1 MSTPDNPTSNYSG
14 TSGLMHEEPLLFEHA
29 HEAATSIS
37 LPGVT
42 GEISNQLSAFIREEP
57 ADIPGL
63 SEPEAVRH
71 FVRLSQWNHGIETGF
86 YPLGSCTM
94 KYNPR
99 VNEQVVRLPGLA
111 GIHPDQPEH
120 SVQGALE
127 LLYELQ
133 NWLGE
138 ITGLPYTTLQPAAG
152 AHGEWTGL
160 MMIRAALNAR
170 GESHRNKVLVPDS
183 AHGTNPASAALC
195 GMQTVELKSLS
206 NGRID
211 LEELKAHLDGDVA
224 ALMLTNPNTTGM
236 FESDITEIC
245 ELVHQAGGF
254 VYGDGANLN
263 ALVGIAKPGDMG
275 IDCLHI
281 NVHKTFSTP
290 HGGGGPGG
298 GPVVV
303 NKALAPYLPVP
314 RIEKDGDGYKL
325 LHDDKSSIGSVLGSI
340 GQVGVLL
347 RASAYIAAFGKD
359 HMHRIAEDAVLNAN
373 YILARLKDAYHVPFE
388 GLCKHEC
395 LLTDE
400 IQNRHGIKTLDIAKR
415 LIDLG
420 FHPMTVY
427 FPLVVH
433 GAMLIEPTES
443 ESRETIDA
451 FCDAML
457 EIAEACEKGET
468 EEMHNAPLLP
478 IRSRLD
484 ETAAARKPTLVWPSS

>member
-1 MSTPDNPTSNYSG
+1 MSISNYSG

-29 HEAATSIS
+29 HEKSTSIS

-42 GEISNQLSAFIREEP
+42 APLSDELNAFARTESTN
-57 ADIPGL
+57 IPGL

-71 FVRLSQWNHGIETGF
+71 FVRLSQWNHAIETGF

-99 VNEQVVRLPGLA
+99 VNEQVVRLPGLSN
-111 GIHPDQPEH
+111 IHPDQPEE
-120 SVQGALE
+120 SVQGLLE
-127 LLYELQ
+127 LLFELQ

-138 ITGLPYTTLQPAAG
+138 ITGLPYVTLQPAAG
-152 AHGEWTGL
+152 AQGEWAGL
-160 MMIRAALNAR
+160 MMIRAALAAR
-170 GESHRNKVLVPDS
+170 GESNRNKVLVPDS

-195 GMQTVELKSLS
+195 GMQTVELKSLA

-211 LEELKAHLDGDVA
+211 LEELKANLDSDVA

-236 FESDITEIC
+236 FESDIAEIC

-303 NKALAPYLPVP
+303 NESLAPFLPTP
-314 RIEKDGDGYKL
+314 RIEKNGVIYQVIQSDE
-325 LHDDKSSIGSVLGSI
+325 HSIGPVLGSI

-347 RASAYIAAFGKD
+347 RAAAYIAAFGKD
-359 HMHRIAEDAVLNAN
+359 HLHKIAEDAVLNAN
-373 YILARLKDAYHVPFE
+373 YILARLKEAYHVPFE
-388 GLCKHEC
+388 GICKHEC

-400 IQNRHGIKTLDIAKR
+400 IQNSHGIKTLDIAKQ

-457 EIAEACEKGET
+457 EIARICEEGDT
-468 EEMHNAPLLP
+468 DALHAAPLLP

-484 ETAAARKPTLVWPSS
+484 ETIAARKPVLTWQED

>member
-1 MSTPDNPTSNYSG
+1 MSISNYSG

-29 HEAATSIS
+29 HEKATSIS

-42 GEISNQLSAFIREEP
+42 GPLSKELNAFARNES
-57 ADIPGL
+57 ANIPGL

-111 GIHPDQPEH
+111 NIHPDQPEE
-120 SVQGALE
+120 SVQGLLAL
-127 LLYELQ
+127 LFELQ

-138 ITGLPYTTLQPAAG
+138 ITGLPHVTLQPAAG
-152 AHGEWTGL
+152 AQGEWAGL
-160 MMIRAALNAR
+160 MMIRAALKSR
-170 GESHRNKVLVPDS
+170 GESHRIKVLVPDS
-183 AHGTNPASAALC
+183 AHGTNPASATLC
-195 GMQTVELKSLS
+195 GMQTVELKSLA

-211 LEELKAHLDGDVA
+211 LEELKANLDENVA

-236 FESDITEIC
+236 FESDIAEIC

-303 NKALAPYLPVP
+303 NESLAPYLPTP
-314 RIEKDGDGYKL
+314 RIEKTDNGYAIIS
-325 LHDDKSSIGSVLGSI
+325 DDPTSIGPVLGSI

-347 RASAYIAAFGKD
+347 RAAAYIAAFGKD
-359 HMHRIAEDAVLNAN
+359 HLHKIAEDAVLNAN
-373 YILARLKDAYHVPFE
+373 YILARLKGAYHVPFE
-388 GLCKHEC
+388 GICKHEC

-400 IQNRHGIKTLDIAKR
+400 VQNRHGIKTLDIAKQ

-457 EIAEACEKGET
+457 EIAKACEEGDT
-468 EEMHNAPLLP
+468 EGMHRAPLLP

-484 ETAAARKPTLVWPSS
+484 ETAAARKPILTWQG

>member
-1 MSTPDNPTSNYSG
+1 MNHPSNKPLYQGGSH
-14 TSGLMHEEPLLFEHA
+14 GLMHEEPLLFEHA
-29 HEAATSIS
+29 HEAPESIN
-37 LPGVT
+37 LPGVR
-42 GEISNQLSAFIREEP
+42 GAISDKLNSFSREAP
-57 ADIPGL
+57 AGIPGL

-71 FVRLSQWNHGIETGF
+71 FVRLSQWNHNIETGF

-111 GIHPDQPEH
+111 HIHPDQPE
-120 SVQGALE
+120 STVQGALA

-133 NWLGE
+133 QWLGE
-138 ITGLPYTTLQPAAG
+138 ITGFPYCTLQPAAG

-160 MMIRAALNAR
+160 MMIRAALDAR
-170 GESHRNKVLVPDS
+170 GDSHRTKVLVPDS

-195 GMQTVELKSLS
+195 GMTTVEIKSTPE
-206 NGRID
+206 GRVD
-211 LEELKAHLDGDVA
+211 LDELKAHLGSDVA
-224 ALMLTNPNTTGM
+224 ALMMTNPNTTGM
-236 FESDITEIC
+236 FESDIAEIC
-245 ELVHQAGGF
+245 RLVHEAGGF

-263 ALVGIAKPGDMG
+263 ALVGKAKPGEMG

-303 NKALAPYLPVP
+303 SESLAPFMPTP
-314 RIEKDGDGYKL
+314 RIEKSENGYAIITS
-325 LHDDKSSIGSVLGSI
+325 DTASIGPVLGSI

-347 RASAYIAAFGKD
+347 RAAAYIAAFGKE
-359 HMHRIAEDAVLNAN
+359 HLHRIAEDAVLNAN
-373 YILARLKDAYHVPFE
+373 YILARLKDAYDVPFK
-388 GLCKHEC
+388 GTCKHEC

-400 IQNRHGIKTLDIAKR
+400 IQNRHGVKTIDIAKR

-427 FPLVVH
+427 FPLIVH

-443 ESRETIDA
+443 ESKETIDA

-468 EEMHNAPLLP
+468 EELHAAPLLP

-484 ETAAARKPTLVWPSS
+484 ETAAARKPVLTWAD

>member
-1 MSTPDNPTSNYSG
+1 MSNHTNPSFYQGGSH
-14 TSGLMHEEPLLFEHA
+14 GLMHEEPLLFEHA
-29 HEAATSIS
+29 HEAPESIN

-42 GEISNQLSAFIREEP
+42 GAISDELNAFARESDP
-57 ADIPGL
+57 GIPGL

-71 FVRLSQWNHGIETGF
+71 FVRLSQWNHNIETGF

-111 GIHPDQPEH
+111 GIHPDQPE
-120 SVQGALE
+120 STVQGALE
-127 LLYELQ
+127 LLHELQ
-133 NWLGE
+133 QWLSE
-138 ITGLPYTTLQPAAG
+138 ITGMPHCTLQPAAG

-160 MMIRAALNAR
+160 MLIRAALKVR
-170 GESHRNKVLVPDS
+170 GEGHRTKVLVPDS

-195 GMQTVELKSLS
+195 GMTTVEIKSTPE
-206 NGRID
+206 GRVD
-211 LEELKAHLDGDVA
+211 LDELKAHLDSDVA
-224 ALMLTNPNTTGM
+224 ALMMTNPNTTGM
-236 FESDITEIC
+236 FESDIAEIC
-245 ELVHQAGGF
+245 KLVHEAGGF

-263 ALVGIAKPGDMG
+263 ALVGKARPGDMG

-303 NKALAPYLPVP
+303 CEELAPFLPTP
-314 RIEKDGDGYKL
+314 RIEKSGNGYRVVSE
-325 LHDDKSSIGSVLGSI
+325 DEQSIGSVLGSI
-340 GQVGVLL
+340 GQIGVLL
-347 RASAYIAAFGKD
+347 RAAAYIAAFGKN
-359 HMHRIAEDAVLNAN
+359 HLHRIAEDAVLNAN
-373 YILARLKDAYHVPFE
+373 YILTRLKGAYHVPFD
-388 GLCKHEC
+388 GICKHEC

-400 IQNRHGIKTLDIAKR
+400 FQNRHGIKTIDIAKR

-427 FPLVVH
+427 FPLIVH

-443 ESRETIDA
+443 ESKETIDA

-468 EEMHNAPLLP
+468 EALHNAPVLP

-484 ETAAARKPTLVWPSS
+484 ETAAARKPVLTWQD

>member
-1 MSTPDNPTSNYSG
+1 MSISNYSG

-29 HEAATSIS
+29 HEKATSIS

-42 GEISNQLSAFIREEP
+42 GPLSNELEAFARTESAN
-57 ADIPGL
+57 IPGL

-99 VNEQVVRLPGLA
+99 VNEQLVRLPGLA
-111 GIHPDQPEH
+111 NTHPDQPEE
-120 SVQGALE
+120 SVQGLLAL
-127 LLYELQ
+127 LFELQ

-138 ITGLPYTTLQPAAG
+138 ITGLPHVTLQPAAG
-152 AHGEWTGL
+152 AHGEWAGL
-160 MMIRAALNAR
+160 MMIRAALETR

-195 GMQTVELKSLS
+195 GMQTVELKSLA

-211 LEELKAHLDGDVA
+211 LEELKANLDGDVA

-236 FESDITEIC
+236 FESDIAEIC
-245 ELVHQAGGF
+245 ELVHQAGAF

-303 NKALAPYLPVP
+303 NESLAPYLPTP
-314 RIEKDGDGYKL
+314 RIEKKGESYRIV
-325 LHDDKSSIGSVLGSI
+325 HSDDSSIGPVLGSI

-347 RASAYIAAFGKD
+347 RAAAYIAAFGRD
-359 HMHRIAEDAVLNAN
+359 HLHKIAEDAVLNAN
-373 YILARLKDAYHVPFE
+373 YILARLKEAYHVPFK
-388 GLCKHEC
+388 GICKHEC

-400 IQNRHGIKTLDIAKR
+400 IQNRHGVKTLDIAKG

-457 EIAEACEKGET
+457 EIAEACEEGDT
-468 EEMHNAPLLP
+468 GALHAAPLLP

-484 ETAAARKPTLVWPSS
+484 ETIAARKPILTWQED